1 MPERTGAAARANTG
15 RLAAHVKANR
25 SFFMGFR
32 CERSGCLRLR
42 RGWAS
47 EKSACRSSPGPKIGL
62 SFDWISD
69 SGAANLPGMRLPS
82 FWVFLVL
89 VAGVSGLA
97 SAGSAQDQSAA
108 GAALTFKDA
117 GPVALARERQ
127 FDFTSRINGQA
138 YRLMISAPISANR
151 AGAYP
156 VFYVLDGNWYFREL
170 ADTATW
176 GSGEYEPAVVV
187 GIGYPTEDNA
197 EVRRRRTLEMTLA
210 LPPAASPSA
219 QLTQGDAFLQVIDRE
234 VKPFIASRYRVDPA
248 RQIIY
253 GKSSA
258 GLMVLRALFRN
269 PGAFSSYIAASPSI
283 GSGNRVVLADE
294 PAFSARAR
302 RGELHLKLLL
312 TSAGDEQYDGPDPK
326 LLAAQGRTIADVSD
340 LAARLA
346 VLDPQNVRVVRTIFA
361 DESHRSV
368 SPATLSRAVVF
379 ALEPPAAT
387 RP

>member
-1 MPERTGAAARANTG
+1 M
-15 RLAAHVKANR
+15 RL
-25 SFFMGFR
+25 
-32 CERSGCLRLR
+32 
-42 RGWAS
+42 
-47 EKSACRSSPGPKIGL
+47 L
-62 SFDWISD
+62 SFW
-69 SGAANLPGMRLPS
+69 GLVA
-82 FWVFLVL
+82 LVL
-89 VAGVSGLA
+89 GAFG
-97 SAGSAQDQSAA
+97 SAPVGRAQDQSGAA
-108 GAALTFKDA
+108 GAPAFQDA

-151 AGAYP
+151 TGAYP
-156 VFYVLDGNWYFREL
+156 VFYVLDGNWYFRGL

-187 GIGYPTEDNA
+187 GIGYPTEDNE
-197 EVRRRRTLEMTLA
+197 EVRRRRTREMTLA
-210 LPPAASPSA
+210 SPPPASPPGTV
-219 QLTQGDAFLQVIDRE
+219 TQGDAFLQVIERE

-248 RQIIY
+248 RQILY

-269 PGAFSSYIAASPSI
+269 PGGFSTYIAASPSI
-283 GSGNRVVLADE
+283 GSGNRIVLADE
-294 PAFSARAR
+294 PAFSDRAR

-312 TSAGDEQYDGPDPK
+312 TSAGDEQYSGPDPK

-379 ALEPPAAT
+379 ALEPPAPT
-387 RP
+387 KP